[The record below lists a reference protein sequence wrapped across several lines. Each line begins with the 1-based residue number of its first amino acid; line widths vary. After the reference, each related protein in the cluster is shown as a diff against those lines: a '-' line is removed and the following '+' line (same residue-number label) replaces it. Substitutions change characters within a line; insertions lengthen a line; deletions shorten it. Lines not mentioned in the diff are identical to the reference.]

1 MKQKI
6 KIMKNQ
12 PQPSDEE
19 IQSYMNFDSLLV
31 NRKEALAR
39 YQFYSMVKWGVP
51 SLVFTG
57 LMVWFLFFK
66 EVDERASTNESGR
79 SDVTSNAESIEPE
92 LTVSPDSSSEVKPDD
107 VEISIAEQPDRSKKS
122 EVPVTTL
129 PTVKEEIYVQAEP
142 QNGYASLYDY
152 FAANLVYPS
161 EALAD
166 SIQGVQTISF
176 IINTNGTPEKI
187 DITNSLGEP
196 FEKEARRLIETMP
209 VWKPATLNGKPV
221 ASKVSLPLTFQFQK
235 VKN

>member
-31 NRKEALAR
+31 NRKTALAQYR
-39 YQFYSMVKWGVP
+39 VYSIFKWGIP
-51 SLVFTG
+51 SLIFTG
-57 LMVWFLFFK
+57 VMVWFIFFK
-66 EVDERASTNESGR
+66 EPNNHVTPKGPDEKDASPQVSNVVPR
-79 SDVTSNAESIEPE
+79 PKVNSDSLDHLKPNDKPLSIVRPE
-92 LTVSPDSSSEVKPDD
+92 
-107 VEISIAEQPDRSKKS
+107 RSKKS
-122 EVPVTTL
+122 EVPASAAPL
-129 PTVKEEIYVQAEP
+129 SKEEIYIQAEP
-142 QNGYASLYDY
+142 QNGYSSLYDY
-152 FAANLVYPS
+152 FAANLVYPP

-187 DITNSLGEP
+187 TITNSLGEL
-196 FEKEARRLIETMP
+196 FEKEATRLIETMP
-209 VWKPATLNGKPV
+209 AWKPATLNGKPV
-221 ASKVSLPLTFQFQK
+221 DSKVSLPLTFQIQK